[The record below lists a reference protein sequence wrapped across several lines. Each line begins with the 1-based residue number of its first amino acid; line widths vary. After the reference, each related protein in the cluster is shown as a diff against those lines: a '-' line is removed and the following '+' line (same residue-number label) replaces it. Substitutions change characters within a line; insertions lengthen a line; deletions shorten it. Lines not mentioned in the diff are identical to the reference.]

1 MNIYFNLMSE
11 MNNLKK
17 SFLIQLHNK
26 YQFIKI
32 LSIELD
38 IYIDLYI
45 ITFPSGHVYVPI
57 PFYLLFYHYPTYL
70 ELVEY

>member
-38 IYIDLYI
+38 IYIDLY
-45 ITFPSGHVYVPI
+45 TKYD
-57 PFYLLFYHYPTYL
+57 L
-70 ELVEY
+70 